1 MLVFTVVDH
10 CCCCCCFLF
19 HFLLA
24 PIAPVVLTLM
34 EKEVSQSSV
43 QIHLWPVE
51 QRNGPIR

>member
-1 MLVFTVVDH
+1 MLVFTVADH

-19 HFLLA
+19 HFLLD
-24 PIAPVVLTLM
+24 PVAPVVLTLM

-43 QIHLWPVE
+43 QINLWPVE